1 VRERLK
7 IVNRGVWTG
16 SVLVVWAV
24 SVGAVCYY
32 SLIPHLELPVDFWNA
47 DKLYHFAAYAW
58 LATLPMVGLRTRKV
72 AVAAALSM
80 LILGMLLEAGQS
92 YLPGRIASFIDALA
106 NSLGVL
112 VGLVGGNS
120 LRPRLRGILLPV
132 DCQKATRR

>member
-1 VRERLK
+1 M
-7 IVNRGVWTG
+7 NRGVWTG

-72 AVAAALSM
+72 AVATALSM

-92 YLPGRIASFIDALA
+92 YFPGRIASFIDALA

-120 LRPRLRGILLPV
+120 LRPRLKNLLLPAG
-132 DCQKATRR
+132 CRTTGRP